1 MKRILIGGYM
11 DKDIIIK
18 YLPHTT
24 TKEELKKIR
33 ENLEAENT
41 TVILIISGGEN
52 LLDNLQSM
60 LNVD

>member
-1 MKRILIGGYM
+1 M

-18 YLPHTT
+18 YLPRTT

-41 TVILIISGGEN
+41 TVILIISGKES

>member
-11 DKDIIIK
+11 NKDIIVK
-18 YLPHTT
+18 YLPCTT
-24 TKEELKKIR
+24 TKEDLKKIR

-41 TVILIISGGEN
+41 TVILIISGKEK